1 WVIFPQTEQ
10 YRNSRFAST
19 KEDANCSTSASGM
32 SKTKKANLDA
42 VFAPIP
48 GNLLKESINLAIGS
62 GYCILYT
69 PASNFPNIVSIILVN
84 IVTHVEILRF
94 AAYSLKCARGCEP

>member
-1 WVIFPQTEQ
+1 
-10 YRNSRFAST
+10 
-19 KEDANCSTSASGM
+19 M

-69 PASNFPNIVSIILVN
+69 PASNFPNIVSIILGKK
-84 IVTHVEILRF
+84 VTHWLIKGRISTSGAHILSKKYH
-94 AAYSLKCARGCEP
+94 A